1 MHLLA
6 VLLKITIKF
15 RLHIDYCYELCLKL
29 KKFTMYKRLLDI
41 SNNSHFLA
49 IGRYHRTSLY
59 LFGFG
64 LSTDCKNAHC
74 TKIWCRCHK
83 RVTKVDHPWLRTINY
98 VAVQ

>member
-6 VLLKITIKF
+6 VSLKITIKF
-15 RLHIDYCYELCLKL
+15 RLHIDYLYYELCLKF

-49 IGRYHRTSLY
+49 IGRYHRTSLN

-64 LSTDCKNAHC
+64 LSTDCPLYQKYGVG
-74 TKIWCRCHK
+74 
-83 RVTKVDHPWLRTINY
+83 VTNVSQKLAIPGYGR
-98 VAVQ
+98 